1 MCPSLTYRLLSN
13 CRLVFPQ
20 TGLTPITVCFR
31 LQGNYVWQSANH
43 FFPMFQI
50 HSAYH
55 LHFISLCRDNWNSCS
70 FPRLLGLLLHHC
82 SSCVTPRPASCISAA
97 LMKQPDQI
105 NWAEEKVRL
114 ASNSRSQ
121 SIILR
126 KSKQECKQLVT
137 LHPQPRAERNERTH
151 ACLQSASCLLCC
163 TIQGLLPRGRE
174 PLTMGWVF
182 LLQLSI
188 KTTFSPKHVH
198 RATWSRQSLTEVLLS
213 IDSKWHEANC

>member
-1 MCPSLTYRLLSN
+1 MCPSITYRLLSN
-13 CRLVFPQ
+13 CQLVFPQ
-20 TGLTPITVCFR
+20 TGLTPITVCFWLR
-31 LQGNYVWQSANH
+31 GTFVWQSADH

-55 LHFISLCRDNWNSCS
+55 LHFISLCRDNWNPCS
-70 FPRLLGLLLHHC
+70 LPRLLGLLLRRC
-82 SSCVTPRPASCISAA
+82 SSCMTPRSASCISVA

-105 NWAEEKVRL
+105 NWAKEKVRL

-121 SIILR
+121 PIILR

-188 KTTFSPKHVH
+188 KTTSSPKHVH